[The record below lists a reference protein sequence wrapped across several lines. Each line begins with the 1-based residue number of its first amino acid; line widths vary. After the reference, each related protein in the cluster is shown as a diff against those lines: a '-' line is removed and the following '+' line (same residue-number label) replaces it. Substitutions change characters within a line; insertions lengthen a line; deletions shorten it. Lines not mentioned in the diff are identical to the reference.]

1 MRARRETHLIVQDR
15 EESLQQQ
22 QHYADREAPMQ
33 GCILQEGR
41 GIVER
46 KEPKAEDHVQELDN
60 GRLDD
65 DGHEDTV
72 ARGGSRGGGALVV
85 STVSHITDIAVMMSL
100 RNIRDGL
107 VRLKVPGLNHPKRVF
122 LLREK
127 SCPPAHRF
135 MVTY

>member
-1 MRARRETHLIVQDR
+1 MRARRKTHLIVQDR

-72 ARGGSRGGGALVV
+72 ARGGSRGGRARSQYSVSYHGHRSNDGA
-85 STVSHITDIAVMMSL
+85 
-100 RNIRDGL
+100 
-107 VRLKVPGLNHPKRVF
+107 
-122 LLREK
+122 
-127 SCPPAHRF
+127 
-135 MVTY
+135 

>member
-1 MRARRETHLIVQDR
+1 MRARRETHLIVQNR
-15 EESLQQQ
+15 EESLEQQ

-46 KEPKAEDHVQELDN
+46 KERKAEDHVQELDN

-72 ARGGSRGGGALVV
+72 ARGGSTGDALAV
-85 STVSHITDIAVMMSL
+85 STVLYRQHRTAIMSPEG
-100 RNIRDGL
+100 IQDGL
-107 VRLKVPGLNHPKRVF
+107 GLLHV
-122 LLREK
+122 
-127 SCPPAHRF
+127 AG
-135 MVTY
+135 